1 MSILGSFY
9 VYIGQRMFLLLTVLW
24 TYIYASNTGIQ
35 KCLCGK
41 IKDGFD
47 SISKRMEEQMKI
59 VFASSCTRCMFL
71 SICYGGCRLERTTG
85 EHDNGYSKNDLTYI

>member
-1 MSILGSFY
+1 MGMPNVFIIDSFMDIY
-9 VYIGQRMFLLLTVLW
+9 T
-24 TYIYASNTGIQ
+24 YASNTGIK

-59 VFASSCTRCMFL
+59 VFASSCRKCMFL

>member
-1 MSILGSFY
+1 MPTDF
-9 VYIGQRMFLLLTVLW
+9 FLDR
-24 TYIYASNTGIQ
+24 NE
-35 KCLCGK
+35 LCNFKGKLKTRGGK